1 MRVTV
6 EFYGILRQVMG
17 TNSCVVI
24 PAGHTVADTLA
35 LLCEQQPALAGHVAR
50 VACALSDTL
59 VARDHPLPDNAVLSL
74 IPPVSGG

>member
-17 TNSCVVI
+17 TDSCVVT
-24 PAGHTVADTLA
+24 PAGNTVADTLG
-35 LLCEQQPALAGHVAR
+35 LLCEQQPTLAGHIAR
-50 VACALSDTL
+50 VACALGDTL
-59 VARDHPLPDNAVLSL
+59 VARNHPLSDNAVLSL